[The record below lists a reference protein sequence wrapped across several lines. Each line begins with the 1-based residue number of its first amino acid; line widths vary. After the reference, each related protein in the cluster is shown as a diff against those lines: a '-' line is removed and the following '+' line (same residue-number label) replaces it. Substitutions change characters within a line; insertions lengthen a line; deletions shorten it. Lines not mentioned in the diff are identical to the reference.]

1 MQTEKLTVE
10 QAIEQGYTHFMEEQ
24 GERLEKFSSLD
35 DFNNEYFKNKVCF
48 LVDMS
53 NPVHYS
59 LSADAIRDI
68 IADHVAGQ
76 EDMVDDDDKLYNIA
90 HEHDYSQLAEELN
103 KKFETKKY
111 YVTTTIQVVF

>member
-1 MQTEKLTVE
+1 MTTEKLTVE
-10 QAIEQGYTHFMEEQ
+10 QAIEKGYTHFIEEE

-35 DFNNEYFKNKVCF
+35 DFNKERFKTKICF

-53 NPVHYS
+53 APYHYS

-76 EDMVDDDDKLYNIA
+76 EDVIDDDDKTDIA
-90 HEHDYSQLAEELN
+90 AWNLIPEIRTGRQLLIAILPVAIGDCP
-103 KKFETKKY
+103 ET
-111 YVTTTIQVVF
+111 V

>member
-1 MQTEKLTVE
+1 MRTEKLTVE
-10 QAIEQGYTHFMEEQ
+10 QAIEKGYTHFIEEE

-35 DFNNEYFKNKVCF
+35 DFNKEYFKTKVCF

-53 NPVHYS
+53 APYHYS

-68 IADHVAGQ
+68 IADHVSGQ
-76 EDMVDDDDKLYNIA
+76 EDVVDDDDKLYNIA

-103 KKFETKKY
+103 KKFETQKY